1 MTRLRL
7 LILAAAALPLVGGA
21 ADSPEPTAIMRL
33 EPDVADAISALQ
45 SAKLNNTPAGIVEL
59 RCGTKPDGALDRCTV
74 LSETP
79 AGSRLGEAALM
90 LAPNYRASAPGAMR
104 VTIPFG
110 AFTALRWRE
119 RPDGLLFERALR
131 RVKISNPD
139 GKATLDCLAAVTGM
153 LVSCHV
159 AVSIPDPRY
168 GEAALLLASN
178 FRFSAATYGGR
189 PVATRTVIPITFR
202 MGA

>member
-1 MTRLRL
+1 MSGRRL
-7 LILAAAALPLVGGA
+7 LLLAAAALPFLAGA
-21 ADSPEPTAIMRL
+21 AVAPGPTAIMHL

-45 SAKLNNTPAGIVEL
+45 SAKLNNTPAGKVEL
-59 RCGTKPDGALDRCTV
+59 RCDTTPDGVLDHCAV

-79 AGSRLGEAALM
+79 ADSRLGEAALL
-90 LAPNYRASAPGAMR
+90 LAPNYRASAPGAVR
-104 VTIPFG
+104 VTIPFE

-119 RPDGLLFERALR
+119 RPDGQLFERALR

-139 GKATLDCLAAVTGM
+139 GKATLNCLAAVSGM

-159 AVSIPDPRY
+159 ASSIPDPRY
-168 GEAALLLASN
+168 GEAAMLLASN

-189 PVATRTVIPITFR
+189 PVPTRTVIPITFR